1 MGVKS
6 FFGRL
11 FFRFFRKRKPRSA
24 TEQTPPVRDSL
35 GYKTELSQLRDKAD
49 RFFVTRKKN
58 SGLVHET
65 KFYKLQKNG
74 PKLFRLEGREKGGRE
89 YNIVVSTGNF
99 LSLQGDKI
107 SGVVFLPEAE
117 LNRILSYEHSDLKS
131 VFSRFQPEDIEE
143 DLKLLYGDQT
153 SSGDSW
159 KDVYDWEPFWK
170 QQILVRL
177 KPSVLAV
184 LLVYMGQEFEQ
195 FFQSNSTKRLKSII
209 SDELYFLNVSGNQKE
224 NSPNTENL
232 SLQDFETAKRQFF
245 RTIEQIRYKRGKT
258 YNGH

>member
-1 MGVKS
+1 MGIKS
-6 FFGRL
+6 FFGRM
-11 FFRFFRKRKPRSA
+11 FSPFFRKRKRKSE
-24 TEQTPPVRDSL
+24 TGETPPVRESL
-35 GYKTELSQLRDKAD
+35 GYRTELSQLREKAD
-49 RFFVTRKKN
+49 RFFVTRKKS
-58 SGLVHET
+58 SGVVYES

-74 PKLFRLEGREKGGRE
+74 PKLFRLEGKEKGGRE

-131 VFSRFQPEDIEE
+131 VFSRFQPDDIEE
-143 DLKLLYGDQT
+143 DLKVLYGDRT
-153 SSGDSW
+153 SLGDSW

-170 QQILVRL
+170 QQILIRL
-177 KPSVLAV
+177 KPSVLAI

-232 SLQDFETAKRQFF
+232 SLQDFETAKQEFF
-245 RTIEQIRYKRGKT
+245 RMIEQIRNKRGKT
-258 YNGH
+258 